1 MKVILV
7 RHAKSDYDWVRWPSD
22 SVRPLSEKGKLRQ
35 IKVAKGII
43 QKNIRF
49 DECWV
54 SPYTR
59 AQQTLEIIQQYQ
71 PNDVPVKINKELPP
85 FGDPETVLEQI
96 RKESLAYPSKTI
108 LLVGHNPNM
117 SELLELLSGTPNV
130 PEMRTSD
137 VAICEINGEETK
149 LIKYY
154 SRSELYND
162 N

>member
-35 IKVAKGII
+35 IKVAKGMI

-49 DECWV
+49 DESWV

-71 PNDVPVKINKELPP
+71 PTDVPVKINKELPP
-85 FGDPETVLEQI
+85 FGDPEKIYIQLRDTS
-96 RKESLAYPSKTI
+96 KNSPSKSI
-108 LLVGHNPNM
+108 LLVGHNPNI
-117 SELLELLSGTPNV
+117 SELLELLAGTPNV

-137 VAICEINGEETK
+137 VAICEINGEESK

-162 N
+162 D